1 MEFNASSKP
10 TVGVEWELQL
20 LDPITLDLIDGIMPL
35 MEFFPNAGFVKPEYI
50 QSCVELNSCV
60 AESSDMAIAH
70 IHGTLTQLLRRC
82 AELKMDACGSGTHPF
97 CRRLAL
103 ITPMPRYQRIEK
115 HVGHL
120 AHTQITFSTHVHI
133 GMRSGD
139 EAMRVMSLL
148 APALPAFIALSA
160 NSPFWR
166 GHETGHAAY
175 RHRIL
180 AAAPSYSL
188 PPNLRNW
195 AEFEDLMR
203 AALHAG
209 VARSIKDIHWDIR
222 PHPDFG
228 TLEIRAMDAAS
239 DLITLHALVAFARS
253 LALCLRDAPVED
265 VGEILPPNLPH
276 WIAKENRFRA
286 AHLGLAADY
295 IIDKKGNLRPLNE
308 LIADLIEYCSPTAA
322 SAGEAAGLELAKDLL
337 AGAAGYER
345 QLQAYEQSHSPTSVV
360 NMLTDALRS
369 SSIEETFTKGQ
380 LLTH

>member
-1 MEFNASSKP
+1 MEFNASAKP

-20 LDPITLDLIDGIMPL
+20 LDPVTLDLIDGIMPL
-35 MEFFPNAGFVKPEYI
+35 MEFFPNGEFVKPEYI
-50 QSCVELNSCV
+50 QSCVELNSCI
-60 AESSDMAIAH
+60 AENSDMAIAH
-70 IHGTLTQLLRRC
+70 IHGSLKKMLQRC

-103 ITPMPRYQRIEK
+103 ITPMPRYKRIEK
-115 HVGHL
+115 SVGHL

-188 PPNLRNW
+188 PPDFRTW
-195 AEFEDLMR
+195 AEFEEFMS
-203 AALHAG
+203 AAQHAG

-239 DLITLHALVAFARS
+239 DLPTLHGLVAFARS
-253 LALCLRDAPVED
+253 LALCLRDVTAED
-265 VGEILPPNLPH
+265 VAAILPPDLPH

-295 IIDKKGNLRPLNE
+295 IIDVKGNLRPLRE
-308 LIADLIEYCSPTAA
+308 IIADLIEFCSTTAA
-322 SAGEAAGLELAKDLL
+322 LTGEAAGLQLAKGLL
-337 AGAAGYER
+337 TGTSGYER
-345 QLQAYEQSHSPTSVV
+345 QLQAYEENHSARSVV

-369 SSIEETFTKGQ
+369 SWIEEPSTEGQ
-380 LLTH
+380 LLNH

>member
-1 MEFNASSKP
+1 MEFNASAKP

-20 LDPITLDLIDGIMPL
+20 LDPDTLDLIDGIVPL
-35 MEFFPNAGFVKPEYI
+35 MEFFPNTEFVKPEYI

-60 AESSDMAIAH
+60 AENSDMAITH
-70 IHGTLTQLLRRC
+70 IHGSLTQLLQRC
-82 AELKMDACGSGTHPF
+82 AALKMSACGSGTHPF

-103 ITPMPRYQRIEK
+103 ITPLPRFQRIERD
-115 HVGHL
+115 VGHL

-133 GMRSGD
+133 GMNSGD

-148 APALPAFIALSA
+148 APALPAIIALSA

-188 PPNLRNW
+188 PPNLPTW
-195 AEFEDLMR
+195 ADFEDLMS
-203 AALHAG
+203 AAQRAG
-209 VARSIKDIHWDIR
+209 VVHSIKDIHWDIR

-239 DLITLHALVAFARS
+239 DLTTLHALVAFTRS
-253 LALCLRDAPVED
+253 LALCLRDAPVEV

-295 IIDKKGNLRPLNE
+295 IIDVKGNLRPMRE
-308 LIADLIEYCSPTAA
+308 LIADLIEFCGPTAA
-322 SAGEAAGLELAKDLL
+322 STGEARGLELVKKLL
-337 AGAAGYER
+337 AGAPGYER
-345 QLQAYEQSHSPTSVV
+345 QLQVYEESRSARAVV
-360 NMLTDALRS
+360 KMLTGELNS
-369 SSIEETFTKGQ
+369 SWTEETST
-380 LLTH
+380 LP